1 MKTFKSSDGL
11 ALAYRDEGDGPPVLC
26 LAGLTRNSRDFDY
39 LAPHLSSYRL
49 IRPDYRGRGRSDFDS
64 DPMNYSV
71 PVEARDALEL
81 LDHLDIGSVPV
92 IGTSRGGLVSMLIA
106 VTAKD
111 RLKGVV
117 LNDIGPVIEPEGLE
131 RIREYVG
138 VDPCHSSMDEAAA
151 ATRDSAIGFAG
162 VPAPRWMAEAE
173 RRFKPTPD
181 GPRLDYD
188 PRLRDAFDKALEG
201 PVPDMWPFY
210 RALEGLPV
218 ALIRGEDS
226 DLLSKTAA
234 EQMRT
239 VLPGLVYAEVPERGH
254 APFLDEPESIAAIS
268 TILTA
273 ACGAS

>member
-39 LAPHLSSYRL
+39 LAPHLGGCRL

-64 DPMNYSV
+64 DPMNYSL

-81 LDHLDIGSVPV
+81 LDLLEIRSVTA
-92 IGTSRGGLVSMLIA
+92 IGTSRGGMVSMFIA
-106 VTAKD
+106 ATAKD
-111 RLKGVV
+111 RLNGVV
-117 LNDIGPVIEPEGLE
+117 LNDIGPVLEPEGLE
-131 RIREYVG
+131 RIREHVG

-151 ATRDSAIGFAG
+151 ATRDSAVGFVG
-162 VPAPRWMAEAE
+162 VPDARWMEEAE
-173 RRFKPTPD
+173 RRFKRTPD

-188 PRLRDAFDKALEG
+188 PRLREAFDKALEE
-201 PVPDMWPFY
+201 PLPDMWPFY
-210 RALEGLPV
+210 RALDELPV

-226 DLLSKTAA
+226 DLLSRASA
-234 EQMRT
+234 EKMR
-239 VLPGLVYAEVPERGH
+239 VALPGLVFAEVPRTGH

-268 TILTA
+268 AILTA
-273 ACGAS
+273 CGAC